1 MYQKWVPASRR
12 LGGAARRG
20 GQVHRSGGG
29 EARARGARARRSQHH
44 GRQVVRRG
52 CCCGGGGERGR
63 VRVGRGQCGRVC
75 LQRGAGRPVA
85 RALLVRAQA
94 GQLRVGALAHL
105 ALIGALARVQAHVVA
120 QRGRLAETAVAEAAH
135 EGLVQ
140 RVDAHVRA
148 QVAAGVE
155 TSVADDAAHAARG
168 AGRGVRRVE
177 VLWQRAGRMR
187 DPRRRREGKRAA
199 RLAPTPAAPRPRVLT
214 PLKIVGHTA
223 PRAPRGCDC
232 GLISVTLHQDPTC
245 EDLVTWPQET
255 LAFSSEK
262 RVGRGK
268 RISEFQTSQ
277 DYVQRPCLTK
287 QKAGESGGVV
297 GAW

>member
-1 MYQKWVPASRR
+1 MYQKWVPGSTR
-12 LGGAARRG
+12 LGGARRG

-52 CCCGGGGERGR
+52 CCCGSGGERGR

-120 QRGRLAETAVAEAAH
+120 QRGRLAEAAVAEAAH

-155 TSVADDAAHAARG
+155 TSVADDAAHAASG

-177 VLWQRAGRMR
+177 VLWQRAGGTR

-199 RLAPTPAAPRPRVLT
+199 RLAPTPAAPGPRVLT

-223 PRAPRGCDC
+223 PRAPRGRDC
-232 GLISVTLHQDPTC
+232 GLIAVTLHQDPTW

-262 RVGRGK
+262 WEAIRVGRGK
-268 RISEFQTSQ
+268 RTSEIQTSQ

-287 QKAGESGGVV
+287 QKAG
-297 GAW
+297 